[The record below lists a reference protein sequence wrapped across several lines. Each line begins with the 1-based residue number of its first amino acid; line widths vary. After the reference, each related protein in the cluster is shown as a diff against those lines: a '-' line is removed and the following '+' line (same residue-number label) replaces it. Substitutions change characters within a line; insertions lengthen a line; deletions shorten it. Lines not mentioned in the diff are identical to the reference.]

1 MSSKLKQA
9 SWIEFEDSSG
19 VCVISEVRRKVKAT
33 EERERGKSKERR
45 GK

>member
-9 SWIEFEDSSG
+9 SWIEFEDSSE

-33 EERERGKSKERR
+33 EEREKEREE
-45 GK
+45 